1 LTEKLFNA
9 LANLIAFG
17 VKGADFFLQGF
28 HEIALVVELSIENA
42 DALFCGGSSLTF
54 VLDETDGAGDA
65 VFEGGKVG
73 AAESEIAL
81 MVVIHFRVLDVF
93 RDLGF
98 QR

>member
-17 VKGADFFLQGF
+17 VETVNFFLQSPDQ
-28 HEIALVVELSIENA
+28 IALLGELSIEIC
-42 DALFCGGSSLTF
+42 DAMFGGGASLALA
-54 VLDETDGAGDA
+54 LDKAHRTGDP
-65 VFEGGKVG
+65 VFQSGKIG
-73 AAESEIAL
+73 TAECEIAL
-81 MVVIHFRVLDVF
+81 FVVIHFRVLDGF